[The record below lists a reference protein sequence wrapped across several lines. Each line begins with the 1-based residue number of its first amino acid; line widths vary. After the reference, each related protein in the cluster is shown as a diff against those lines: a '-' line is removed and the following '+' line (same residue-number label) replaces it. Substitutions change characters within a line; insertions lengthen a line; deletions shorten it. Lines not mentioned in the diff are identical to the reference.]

1 MFTLPDLPYTYAALE
16 PFIDTK
22 TMHVHHD
29 LHHAAYV
36 KNLNAALEAAPQLF
50 NRDIVDL
57 VTNLTS
63 LPADVQ
69 TAVRNHGG
77 GHLNHSLFWQ
87 FLTPEKTVPQEKLL
101 SALDH
106 TFGSLDKFKEQFSAK
121 ALSHFGS
128 GWAWLVSKQGKLAI
142 TSTSNQDSPYTAG
155 ETPLLCLDVWEH
167 AYYLLYQ
174 NRRVEYISAWWN
186 VVNWNAV
193 SGKFL
198 DATS

>member
-1 MFTLPDLPYTYAALE
+1 MFTLPDLPYTYEALE
-16 PFIDTK
+16 PFIDAK

-36 KNLNAALEAAPQLF
+36 KNLNAALEPAPELF

-57 VTNLTS
+57 VTNVS
-63 LPADVQ
+63 FLPEAVQ

-87 FLTPEKTVPQEKLL
+87 YLTPEKTAPPAKLL
-101 SALDH
+101 SALENS
-106 TFGSLDKFKEQFSAK
+106 FGSLDKFKEQFSAK
-121 ALSHFGS
+121 AISHFGS
-128 GWAWLVSKQGKLAI
+128 GWAWLVFKQGKLDI
-142 TSTSNQDSPYTAG
+142 TSTSNQDSPYTTG
-155 ETPLLCLDVWEH
+155 EIPLLCLDVWEH

-174 NRRVEYISAWWN
+174 NRRAEYVAAWWN

-193 SGKFL
+193 SSKFL